1 MSFGTAYGT
10 MKRNKKRMA
19 FGGEAAEE
27 GQENESGA
35 FGEQMSKLT
44 SGEGF
49 AKGGQVT
56 TEDRALDLVGKIM
69 AGRKSAGAV
78 ANEPSVVADELPNE
92 FDDMVLRDEFSDDS
106 GPGNEIGDEAQD
118 ERDSDVVGKIMASR
132 KKKSRA

>member
-19 FGGEAAEE
+19 FGGEAQEE
-27 GQENESGA
+27 GGENESGA
-35 FGEQMSKLT
+35 FGEQLSKMQGMAHG
-44 SGEGF
+44 GE
-49 AKGGQVT
+49 VT

-78 ANEPSVVADELPNE
+78 ANETSVVPDELPNE

-106 GPGNEIGDEAQD
+106 GPGNEIGEEEAAD
-118 ERDSDVVGKIMASR
+118 DADVVGKIMSSR
-132 KKKSRA
+132 KKK

>member
-19 FGGEAAEE
+19 FGGEAQEE

-78 ANEPSVVADELPNE
+78 ANEPTVVADELPNE

-106 GPGNEIGDEAQD
+106 GPGNEIGEEEAVED
-118 ERDSDVVGKIMASR
+118 ADVVGKIMSSR
-132 KKKSRA
+132 KKK